1 VRVKGKHTVVQ
12 ACLASGR
19 NWLGAASLLIL
30 TMFACLA
37 LSSPASAAT
46 LMGEWPLD
54 EGAGQVA
61 RDRSPF
67 GVDARLGISDG
78 VDGAD
83 PVWVPG
89 VAGSGLRFDGGDALV
104 LRDSTVL
111 EPANVTIEAW
121 VRRQGTPGAYAYV
134 VSKGSL
140 GCNFSSYGL
149 YTGAGRGI
157 AFYVS
162 GGGSYVVSPAA
173 SPAQVW
179 DGGWHHVAGTF
190 DGQAVRLYL
199 DGSQVGAGSPDHQP
213 ISYGLQSTAAYI
225 GSYSGGCHLGF
236 SGDLDNVRV
245 WSGAVTAGEIASRPA
260 QPEPGSAG
268 PAVGPRGPLAPLGPL
283 SGPPPAAAPT
293 CVVSTT
299 RRALLAGR
307 RNPLVVSVRRGARPL
322 KRVRVLVSGRKLH
335 VIRRADGQGRAR
347 FVLRPR
353 RSERQMRIRA
363 LGSASGC
370 AAASIPVRR

>member
-1 VRVKGKHTVVQ
+1 MLI
-12 ACLASGR
+12 CLAV
-19 NWLGAASLLIL
+19 A
-30 TMFACLA
+30 
-37 LSSPASAAT
+37 SPAGAAT
-46 LMGEWPLD
+46 LVGEWPLD
-54 EGAGQVA
+54 EGAGQIA
-61 RDRSPF
+61 HDSSPF
-67 GVDARLGISDG
+67 GVDARLGIADG
-78 VDGAD
+78 ADGAD

-162 GGGSYVVSPAA
+162 DGRGYVVSPAA
-173 SPAQVW
+173 APAQVW

-190 DGQAVRLYL
+190 DGKTVRLYL
-199 DGSQVGAGSPDHQP
+199 DGSQVGAGSPDAQP
-213 ISYGLQSTAAYI
+213 IQYGLASKAPYI
-225 GSYSGGCHLGF
+225 GSYGGGCQLGF
-236 SGDLDNVRV
+236 SGDLDDVRV
-245 WSGAVTAGEIASRPA
+245 WSGALTADEATPSRPT
-260 QPEPGSAG
+260 QPGPGFAG
-268 PAVGPRGPLAPLGPL
+268 PAGGPLAPL
-283 SGPPPAAAPT
+283 SSPPPAAAPA

-299 RRALLAGR
+299 RRSLLAGR

-322 KRVRVLVSGRKLH
+322 ERVRVQVSGKKLR
-335 VIRRADGQGRAR
+335 VIRRSDGQGRAR
-347 FVLRPR
+347 FVVRPR
-353 RSERQMRIRA
+353 RSERRMQIRG
-363 LGSASGC
+363 LGSASAC
-370 AAASIPVRR
+370 AAATIPVRR